1 MGDTQEPTAGG
12 SRGVVVVVIV
22 VVAVAHCTAPPTR
35 PARSLDV
42 YARLGPGIGS
52 RVGHRA
58 RAARLTGVARLTQIG
73 SRASGTCPAN
83 GRAGRPQNR
92 SERSISRVR

>member
-1 MGDTQEPTAGG
+1 VEAREKMGDTQEPTAGG

-52 RVGHRA
+52 SRGLGTEPEQRA
-58 RAARLTGVARLTQIG
+58 
-73 SRASGTCPAN
+73 
-83 GRAGRPQNR
+83 
-92 SERSISRVR
+92 